1 MFKQLPRFFWY
12 SRRRWLYVMLSAVI
26 AFTTAT
32 VTPQPSYGASWI
44 ELLLRGAQ
52 IIQLST
58 ISDSQEIKLGKQINQ
73 ELLKQNKIKLNKN
86 ARINSYLNELGQ
98 RLAKYSERP
107 NISYT
112 FQVVNDRNINAFAT
126 MGGFVYIN
134 TGTMIAADN
143 EAELASVVAHEI
155 GHIAGRHAIEQ
166 MRSRAIAQG
175 VLSAAGLDEKQAVQI
190 GVQLAVELPNSRED
204 EYEADRLGLDTIKKA
219 GYAPSGMISFMQKL
233 LQKSR
238 GGSVPSFLSTHP
250 ATQDRI
256 TSLQQAIDQ
265 KNSNAGNGLNSQN
278 YKRQISPLL

>member
-1 MFKQLPRFFWY
+1 MFKQLPRFFRY

-58 ISDSQEIKLGKQINQ
+58 ISDSQEVKLGKQINQ

-278 YKRQISPLL
+278 YKRQISSLL

>member
-1 MFKQLPRFFWY
+1 
-12 SRRRWLYVMLSAVI
+12 MLSAVI

-126 MGGFVYIN
+126 MGGFVYVN

>member
-1 MFKQLPRFFWY
+1 MFEQLSCFFRY
-12 SRRRWLYVMLSAVI
+12 SRRRWLYAMLSVVI

-32 VTPQPSYGASWI
+32 ITPQPSYGASWI

-52 IIQLST
+52 IIQIST
-58 ISDSQEIKLGKQINQ
+58 ISDSQEIRLGKQINQ
-73 ELLKQNKIKLNKN
+73 QLLKQNKITLNKN
-86 ARINSYLNELGQ
+86 PQINRYLDELGTK
-98 RLAKYSERP
+98 LAKYSKRP
-107 NISYT
+107 GIPYN
-112 FQVVNDRNINAFAT
+112 FQVVNDRNLNAFAT

-155 GHIAGRHAIEQ
+155 GHIAGRHAIKQ
-166 MRSRAIAQG
+166 MRSTAIAQG

-204 EYEADRLGLDTIKKA
+204 EYEADRLGLATIEQA
-219 GYAPSGMISFMQKL
+219 GYAPSAMVSFMEKL

-256 TSLQQAIDQ
+256 TALKEAIDT
-265 KNSNAGNGLNSQN
+265 KSASAGNGLNRQN